1 MPLVP
6 IQGPPLTA
14 LQPATR
20 STLLQTIID
29 TMPRVP
35 NASEAERAEQRDAA
49 FDLVADLDPRDAV
62 QAMFAADIIA
72 AHHAGFN
79 AYRLAARP
87 DMPPNLA
94 ARFNSQARSLNL
106 LKVAR
111 LRDLR
116 RLQADA
122 AKAAKTAAAIPGPRA
137 PQPQAT
143 APSAPVRQ
151 AAPAPRPD
159 TTAAAGQVP
168 GDPAPD
174 DFAAGTAAS
183 LGETKPDDVMAEVAA
198 RLKAAGLPRAA

>member
-1 MPLVP
+1 MTPNTMTTVT
-6 IQGPPLTA
+6 IQGPSLAA
-14 LQPATR
+14 LSPATR

-29 TMPRVP
+29 TMPRAP
-35 NASEAERAEQRDAA
+35 NASEAERAAQRDAA
-49 FDLVADLDPRDAV
+49 FDLLATLDPRDAV

-72 AHHAGFN
+72 AHHAGIN

-94 ARFNSQARSLNL
+94 ARFNSQGRSFNL

-122 AKAAKTAAAIPGPRA
+122 AKAAAAVSRPRA
-137 PQPQAT
+137 PQAQAA
-143 APSAPVRQ
+143 APARQ

-159 TTAAAGQVP
+159 TTAAGQVP
-168 GDPAPD
+168 GGLAQSDAEAD
-174 DFAAGTAAS
+174 TEVS
-183 LGETKPDDVMAEVAA
+183 LGETKADEVLAEVRA
-198 RLKAAGLPRAA
+198 RLAAAGMPLAA